1 MSEICLTRLAIH
13 NLKLQTGTILNRC
26 QIAEYPTYLGVES
39 VERKIFKKVDRIV
52 LQPVTP
58 FPDFI
63 KTEKIETAIN
73 DHFKQFNFPLSPF
86 HQLIIPISCFN
97 EFKFA
102 AVFKIAKTEPEISEQ
117 FIFGDKTEVYL
128 KFQTVKN
135 ERIPYSLQQSLSKS
149 VLIPRS
155 HYLLHSFPQSE
166 RLEAFFKMV
175 QYGKH
180 PLSTALVY
188 GPFGAG
194 KRTLIRRLSD
204 ETGVPFYLIDLYNLK
219 EDFLTPKSQKF
230 AKLLEEKFELYDT
243 IVLEGL
249 ELFEEEMKI
258 RSIWAQISR
267 IHSDRNLKLICLCS
281 FLNSKSISDYIS
293 GSFDLIEEVKLPGT
307 LAIKKLTKELI
318 EIIPEA
324 ADSISSL
331 DEFIGFSIEDFANL
345 IDRFRRSE
353 TKSFENTFN
362 EYKKLLKF
370 RKSLQSNALE
380 IPKVTW
386 DQVAGLTEVKG
397 ILQDLIGN
405 LQKKPRPTGVLL
417 HGPPGTGKTMIA
429 KALAT
434 QSRFALLP
442 VKGPE
447 LLSPYI
453 GESESAL
460 RDIFAQAHS
469 MSPCIIFF
477 DELDALVPRRGEF
490 GDSVG
495 VSDRMV
501 ATFMTE
507 MDKIS
512 GLNRND
518 ADEEDEVFVFVIGA
532 TNRSD
537 LIDPALMRK
546 GRFDL
551 SILLDAPKSVEERAA
566 ILAASCSKLNCVPG
580 IDFLEPFKHVTGP
593 GKVELS
599 PAQIASIAT
608 NASKMALEKK
618 LEQFRLNPDENN
630 LLIDPITTEDLI
642 NSITKLF
649 K

>member
-1 MSEICLTRLAIH
+1 M
-13 NLKLQTGTILNRC
+13 
-26 QIAEYPTYLGVES
+26 GVES
-39 VERKIFKKVDRIV
+39 VERKLFKKVDRIV

-63 KTEKIETAIN
+63 KTEQIEQAIN
-73 DHFKQFNFPLSPF
+73 DHFKEFNFPLSLS
-86 HQLIIPISCFN
+86 HQLVIPIPLCNNFG
-97 EFKFA
+97 FA
-102 AVFKIAKTEPEISEQ
+102 AVFKITNTEPEIKDQ

-128 KFQTVKN
+128 KFQPVRN
-135 ERIPYSLQQSLSKS
+135 EKIPHSLQQSLPKS
-149 VLIPRS
+149 IMLPRS
-155 HYLLHSFPQSE
+155 HYLLNSFPQSE
-166 RLEAFFKMV
+166 PLKEFLITTRYARN
-175 QYGKH
+175 
-180 PLSTALVY
+180 PLSTALIF
-188 GPFGAG
+188 GPFGSG
-194 KRTLIRRLSD
+194 KRTLVRRLAD
-204 ETGVPFYLIDLYNLK
+204 ETGTPFYSIDLYNLK
-219 EDFLTPKSQKF
+219 EEVLVSKSQKF
-230 AKLLEEKFELYDT
+230 VKLLKEKFELYDT

-249 ELFEEEMKI
+249 ELLDEEMKI

-267 IHSDRNLKLICLCS
+267 SHPDKNLKLICLYS
-281 FLNSKSISDYIS
+281 FLNSKTISDYILE
-293 GSFDLIEEVKLPGT
+293 SFDLVEEVKMPGT
-307 LAIKKLTKELI
+307 LVVKKLTNELI
-318 EIIPEA
+318 EIFPEA
-324 ADSISSL
+324 ADVIESS
-331 DEFIGFSIEDFANL
+331 DEFIGYSLEDFANL
-345 IDRFRRSE
+345 IDSFKRNDKDSFR
-353 TKSFENTFN
+353 NVLD

-370 RKSLQSNALE
+370 RKSLQASTLE
-380 IPKVTW
+380 VPKVTW
-386 DQVAGLTEVKG
+386 DQVAGLTEVKS

-453 GESESAL
+453 GESESSL
-460 RDIFAQAHS
+460 REVFAQAQS

-495 VSDRMV
+495 VSDRMI

-512 GLNRND
+512 GLSHLNLNN
-518 ADEEDEVFVFVIGA
+518 AEEHGCVFVIGA
-532 TNRSD
+532 TNRPD
-537 LIDPALMRK
+537 LIDPALLRK

-551 SILLDAPKSVEERAA
+551 SILLDAPKTLEERAA
-566 ILAASCSKLNCVPG
+566 ILAASCSKLNCASG
-580 IDFLEPFKHVTGP
+580 IDFSEPFKHGN
-593 GKVELS
+593 KELS

-608 NASKMALEKK
+608 NASKISLEKK
-618 LEQFRLNPDENN
+618 LEQLRTNPEEKN
-630 LLIDPITTEDLI
+630 LLIEPITTEDLV
-642 NSITKLF
+642 NSFTKLF